1 MKNKLALLLIVPLLL
16 LSACGQTEYQ
26 TGAMTDDASLT
37 LTWNGEELVLDAVTL
52 ATLVTTELFYATES
66 ESGAAEE
73 DVSVVFDL
81 PKYLAGEGW
90 DLGSCRTWVLTDRQ
104 GRSVFVPV
112 EDTTDSLYIGITS
125 GTENLDYPVSVIPE
139 GPSSWKVW
147 ELAQVDFR
155 VEKAQ
160 VLMDAAEQTAAAER
174 LQAAREAVP
183 GARHIALAR
192 GLASRDGV
200 TLADLVRDNLAEE
213 PEGTV
218 RILTEDGQSVA
229 ADAGPALAAEYS
241 GGQALIE
248 GKAVRCLS
256 YGRQALWL
264 GGPVSAVELFT
275 AADMIKAEDYTF
287 FTVSGANVKLTL
299 AETEDAAI
307 LENDAGGLDL
317 VYGGGTLTGLISVT
331 AGQPVVEE
339 ESL

>member
-16 LSACGQTEYQ
+16 LSACGQQEYQ

-37 LTWNGEELVLDAVTL
+37 LTWDGEELVLDAVTL

-90 DLGSCRTWVLTDRQ
+90 DLARCRTWVLTDRQ

-112 EDTTDSLYIGITS
+112 EEAEDSLYIGITS

-160 VLMDAAEQTAAAER
+160 VLMAAAEQAAAAER
-174 LQAAREAVP
+174 LQAAREAVE
-183 GARHIALAR
+183 GVRHIALAR
-192 GLASRDGV
+192 GLGRDGIKL
-200 TLADLVRDNLAEE
+200 TDLVRENLPEE

-218 RILTEDGQSVA
+218 RILTEDGRSVD
-229 ADAGPALAAEYS
+229 ADPEPALAAEYS
-241 GGQALIE
+241 GGQALIG

-264 GGPVSAVELFT
+264 GGPVSVPELFT
-275 AADMIKAEDYTF
+275 AAGMIKAEDYSF
-287 FTVSGANVKLTL
+287 FAVSGANVKLAL
-299 AETEDAAI
+299 PQIEEAAI

-317 VYGGGTLTGLISVT
+317 VYGDGRLTGVISVT
-331 AGQPVVEE
+331 AGRPVVEE